1 MQFGEECALV
11 WMLHLTLAIHTV
23 HHVCVPLNR
32 LDELRLSRQ
41 WLTDDS
47 FTVTKQVRAH

>member
-1 MQFGEECALV
+1 MY
-11 WMLHLTLAIHTV
+11 HTDIHTV
-23 HHVCVPLNR
+23 HTLCVLIMYR

-47 FTVTKQVRAH
+47 FTVTKQVYKVRM